1 LLPREQVLACS
12 LVGDK
17 PVGEGA
23 GSKGSSLEAG
33 QQEAPVPP
41 GNKRPLVLGWRI
53 PWGELAEDKEPLL
66 EVLLEE

>member
-1 LLPREQVLACS
+1 MPACS

-17 PVGEGA
+17 LVGEGA
-23 GSKGSSLEAG
+23 GSKGSSLEAER
-33 QQEAPVPP
+33 QKAPVPS
-41 GNKRPLVLGWRI
+41 GSKRPLVLGWRI

>member
-1 LLPREQVLACS
+1 MPACS

-17 PVGEGA
+17 LVGEGA

-33 QQEAPVPP
+33 QQEAPVPS
-41 GNKRPLVLGWRI
+41 GNKRPLVLGWRK
-53 PWGELAEDKEPLL
+53 PWGELAEGKGPLL